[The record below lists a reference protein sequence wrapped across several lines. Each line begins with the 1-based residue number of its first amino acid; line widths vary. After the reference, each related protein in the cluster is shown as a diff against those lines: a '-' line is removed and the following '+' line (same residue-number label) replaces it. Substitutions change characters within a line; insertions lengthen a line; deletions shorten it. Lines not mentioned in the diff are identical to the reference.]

1 MNKMVLVDN
10 CILSSL
16 SKIDRLDLLRKF
28 FKRVEIPF
36 SVLRELKEEKIRGFE
51 FVKRIEKIVTFSEK
65 ELSKEKWILVIPL
78 GEG

>member
-36 SVLRELKEEKIRGFE
+36 SVLRELKR
-51 FVKRIEKIVTFSEK
+51 
-65 ELSKEKWILVIPL
+65 
-78 GEG
+78 